1 MASTSKQT
9 RQRKRRKRSL
19 AFGTIGQMGHTVQL
33 APAFEELPD
42 EAPVAVVPEAA
53 GAPPAKR
60 RRGRPTRPAPVVV
73 PPPKRPSTPPPPI
86 STQERKALKERV
98 RQRKATLSALG
109 KVDVQEKMALL
120 VEDEDD
126 RHNCCGDWKWESL
139 TEDIPYINE
148 EGQFSREGE
157 DPRGI
162 SGAAQRAVTELH
174 LLFLTKEVLTNL
186 VKQTNLYATQER
198 DKEGDSKERWSPVTR
213 EEHYHP
219 GKNLSLDE
227 QMLGTKAR
235 CSFIQY
241 MKDKPTKRS
250 EIVGPL

>member
-1 MASTSKQT
+1 
-9 RQRKRRKRSL
+9 
-19 AFGTIGQMGHTVQL
+19 
-33 APAFEELPD
+33 
-42 EAPVAVVPEAA
+42 
-53 GAPPAKR
+53 
-60 RRGRPTRPAPVVV
+60 
-73 PPPKRPSTPPPPI
+73 
-86 STQERKALKERV
+86 
-98 RQRKATLSALG
+98 
-109 KVDVQEKMALL
+109 MALL

-139 TEDIPYINE
+139 TEDIVSNHCYFTNQFFFLAAYHGPENLPTVNLSFIYVLFMYKIKYRYIFAIYTLNVPFIQQPYINE

-213 EEHYHP
+213 EEV
-219 GKNLSLDE
+219 
-227 QMLGTKAR
+227 MA
-235 CSFIQY
+235 FIGVAIA
-241 MKDKPTKRS
+241 MG
-250 EIVGPL
+250 IVHKGALREYW